1 MNVTQ
6 RQREAAGDQITRIQE
21 RIDRI
26 AARVGVDASAAQ
38 DALNSLYRTIR
49 AD

>member
-1 MNVTQ
+1 MAVTQ
-6 RQREAAGDQITRIQE
+6 KQREAAGDQITRIQE

-26 AARVGVDASAAQ
+26 AARVGADASSAQ
-38 DALNSLYRTIR
+38 DALNSLYRAVM